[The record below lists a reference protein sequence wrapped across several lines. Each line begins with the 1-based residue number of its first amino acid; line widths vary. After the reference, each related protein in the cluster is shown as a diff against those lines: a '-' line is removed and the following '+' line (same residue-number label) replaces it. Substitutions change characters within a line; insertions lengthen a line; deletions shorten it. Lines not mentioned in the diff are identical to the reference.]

1 MEYSNKKR
9 DCDEMITHFVT
20 ALSFF
25 FYFLMQSF
33 L

>member
-1 MEYSNKKR
+1 MEYSNRKR

-20 ALSFF
+20 VLSF

>member
-25 FYFLMQSF
+25 YFLMQSF